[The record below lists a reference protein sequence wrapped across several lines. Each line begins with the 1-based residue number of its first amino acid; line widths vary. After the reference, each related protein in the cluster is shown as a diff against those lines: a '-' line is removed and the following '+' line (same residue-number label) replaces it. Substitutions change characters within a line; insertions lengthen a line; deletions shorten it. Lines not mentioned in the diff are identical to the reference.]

1 MLYTQAS
8 EVSRAD
14 FCPRKP
20 LRVVLAVALLANGKG
35 DVAVLDHVLNL
46 LSHRQNKEDQPVHDQ
61 NGPEDGHVEDL
72 EEGAEEGDGDCARG
86 PVPEFELGEAADEG
100 LELLVLLGRE
110 SADGAVLHL
119 IVEGVVGRIEL
130 GLKEGEEEVEQVDA
144 QSVRDDIPSLSK
156 KDAQEEEE
164 QGDAGA
170 DPSVQHKGRRLVQ
183 EGLVMS
189 LDLGR
194 VRRDAR
200 EGGLIGLRRVHLVE
214 VPAGRGREVLG

>member
-1 MLYTQAS
+1 MLCDERFS
-8 EVSRAD
+8 
-14 FCPRKP
+14 
-20 LRVVLAVALLANGKG
+20 GG
-35 DVAVLDHVLNL
+35 
-46 LSHRQNKEDQPVHDQ
+46 SHTRQNKEDQPVHDQ

-144 QSVRDDIPSLSK
+144 QSVRDF
-156 KDAQEEEE
+156 QE
-164 QGDAGA
+164 
-170 DPSVQHKGRRLVQ
+170 SVNSWPH
-183 EGLVMS
+183 
-189 LDLGR
+189 
-194 VRRDAR
+194 R
-200 EGGLIGLRRVHLVE
+200 E
-214 VPAGRGREVLG
+214 RG